1 MMTDICQSIPVAG
14 EILAPTH
21 PKSLVPKTM
30 RVLQVQEGELDRIV
44 LIAVEPVTSHRRKYF
59 QGPIALQLSAV
70 LNEFARN
77 RCRVVEGGVTPRPD
91 AVATDDELDRKYRR
105 ASQDKSG
112 TRIKR
117 EERWALIE
125 PLVRT
130 YDDRVL
136 LLDPQIRSERV
147 AARAAELSSHNDA
160 SKSLIRQINFLLNQ
174 YWAGGSTRGALTPF
188 DDARGGR
195 GTERK
200 QQRKLGR
207 HNAPTT
213 AGENGQQGYVLTEND
228 KDICGYGWRNYYIR
242 GSTIAKALRR
252 TWREFYS
259 NITTNKRGQA
269 VHTLYPVNQRPTR
282 RQFERWGRTRSPGHE
297 AWKSQLTKFTMA
309 RIDRALL
316 GSAGENVTAIGQLG
330 AMDSTGVDISFVSV
344 LNRLKRIGGA
354 HRILIIDSKYGYIPG
369 FYLGLDA
376 PSATTV
382 RLAML
387 HAISDKTEW
396 LAWLGLDEQDPN
408 DWLRLQFARLVADNT
423 DLRCEAVE
431 ASLESI
437 NCGIQFVPV
446 ARSDMNSCVES
457 AHHTLHRAVDHN
469 LLGTTRGQKKER
481 GETSPDEHACHT
493 ILEAIRETARAIH
506 AHNTIVL
513 DMIPALAAH
522 RELVAQGIPLTRL
535 NLTRWDIARGKVATS
550 LIGIQ
555 EARMKLL
562 MPIRGTH
569 TKYGVK
575 LLRPDRGDRR
585 EFIEPVRYIARDTD
599 FAKRTI
605 RAKVMRGRAVA
616 EDWDDNFLYDP
627 YQPSHIY
634 HRDPVTGQLT
644 QLDAKVAGDDTER
657 LMECSLPDMLELMD
671 ACAVDR
677 FDARIAR
684 DDTLSDLEDGQD
696 RTNEESKAAYQRDL
710 GEAPKKP
717 SKTAMKRGKMANREA
732 EKAAF
737 VHGMPVIPAINAIA
751 AEPPQSTEPAQPP
764 ADESDSPVPGSQ
776 PSIVAPPPPPPSPTT
791 SASPLVLSILKRIAE
806 RSRNV

>member
-1 MMTDICQSIPVAG
+1 MADTCQRVPVPG
-14 EILAPTH
+14 EILTPTS
-21 PKSLVPKTM
+21 PKLLVPRTM
-30 RVLQVQEGELDRIV
+30 RVLQVQQGEFDRIV

-59 QGPIALQLSAV
+59 QGPITLHLSAV
-70 LNEFARN
+70 LNELARN
-77 RCRVVEGGVTPRPD
+77 RCRIVEGGVAPRPD

-105 ASQDKSG
+105 ANQEKSG

-136 LLDPQIRSERV
+136 LLDPQIRGERI

-160 SKSLIRQINFLLNQ
+160 SKSLIRKINFLLNQ

-195 GTERK
+195 GSERK
-200 QQRKLGR
+200 QVRKLGR
-207 HNAPTT
+207 RNAPTK
-213 AGENGQQGYVLTEND
+213 AGKSGQQGFVLTERD

-242 GSTIAKALRR
+242 GKTIAKALRR

-259 NITTNKRGQA
+259 KIIINSRGQA
-269 VHTLYPVNQRPTR
+269 VRTLYPANQRPTR
-282 RQFERWGRTRSPGHE
+282 TQFVRWGHTRSPGHE

-316 GSAGENVTAIGQLG
+316 GSANENITAIGQLG

-382 RLAML
+382 QLAML

-396 LAWLGLDEQDPN
+396 LAWLGLDDQDPE
-408 DWLRLQFARLVADNT
+408 DWLKIQFARLVADNT
-423 DLRCEAVE
+423 DLRCAAVE
-431 ASLESI
+431 QSLESI
-437 NCGIQFVPV
+437 NCGLQYVPV
-446 ARSDMNSCVES
+446 ARSDLNSCVES
-457 AHHTLHRAVDHN
+457 AHHILHRAVDHN
-469 LLGTTRGQKKER
+469 LLGTTHGQKKER
-481 GETSPDEHACHT
+481 GESSPDEHACHT
-493 ILEAIRETARAIH
+493 IIEAIRETARAVH
-506 AHNTIVL
+506 AHNTMVL
-513 DMIPALAAH
+513 DILPTLAAH

-535 NLTRWDIARGKVATS
+535 TLTRWDIARGKVATS

-555 EARMKLL
+555 EARTKLL
-562 MPIRGTH
+562 MPIRGTL
-569 TKYGVK
+569 TKNGVK
-575 LLRPDRGDRR
+575 LLRPDRGNRR
-585 EFIEPVRYIARDTD
+585 EFVEPVRYISRGLD
-599 FAKRTI
+599 FVKHAI
-605 RAKVMRGRAVA
+605 RAKVMRGRAA
-616 EDWDDNFLYDP
+616 PGDWDDNFLHNP

-644 QLDAKVAGDDTER
+644 QLDAKVTSDDSER
-657 LMECSLPDMLELMD
+657 LLECSLPDMLELMD

-677 FDARIAR
+677 FNARIAR
-684 DDTLSDLEDGQD
+684 DDALSDLEDGQD
-696 RTNEESKAAYQRDL
+696 RTNQESKAIYQSDL
-710 GEAPKKP
+710 AAAAKKP
-717 SKTAMKRGKMANREA
+717 SKAAMKRDKRANREV
-732 EKAAF
+732 EKAVF
-737 VHGMPVIPAINAIA
+737 VHGMPVTPVINAIA
-751 AEPPQSTEPAQPP
+751 AEPLPGEEPAQPP
-764 ADESDSPVPGSQ
+764 VDDSEVPVPGPQQS
-776 PSIVAPPPPPPSPTT
+776 VVTPPPPPPSPTT
-791 SASPLVLSILKRIAE
+791 SASPLVLSILRRIAE

>member
-1 MMTDICQSIPVAG
+1 MAKTCQRAIFPG
-14 EILAPTH
+14 EILTPTH
-21 PKSLVPKTM
+21 PKPLVPRTM

-44 LIAVEPVTSHRRKYF
+44 MIAVEPVTSHRRKYF
-59 QGPIALQLSAV
+59 QGPITLHLSAV
-70 LNEFARN
+70 QSELARN
-77 RCRVVEGGVTPRPD
+77 HCRIVEGGVAPRPD
-91 AVATDDELDRKYRR
+91 AVATDEELDRKYWRSR
-105 ASQDKSG
+105 QVKSG

-136 LLDPQIRSERV
+136 LLDPQIRGERI
-147 AARAAELSSHNDA
+147 AARAADLSSNNNPL
-160 SKSLIRQINFLLNQ
+160 KSLIRRINFLLNQ

-200 QQRKLGR
+200 QRKKLGR
-207 HNAPTT
+207 CNAPTK
-213 AGENGQQGYVLTEND
+213 AGKSEQQGFVLSGQD
-228 KDICGYGWRNYYIR
+228 KDICGFGWRNYYIR
-242 GSTIAKALRR
+242 GKTIAKALRR
-252 TWREFYS
+252 TWREFYA

-269 VHTLYPVNQRPTR
+269 VHTLYPINQRPTR
-282 RQFERWGRTRSPGHE
+282 KQFITWGGKRSPGHE

-309 RIDRALL
+309 RIDHALL
-316 GSAGENVTAIGQLG
+316 GSANENVTAIGQLG

-396 LAWLGLDEQDPN
+396 LSWLGLDDQDPN
-408 DWLRLQFARLVADNT
+408 DWLRIQFARLVADNT
-423 DLRCEAVE
+423 DLRCAAVE
-431 ASLESI
+431 ECLESI
-437 NCGIQFVPV
+437 NCGVQFVPV

-457 AHHTLHRAVDHN
+457 AHHILHRAVDHN
-469 LLGTTRGQKKER
+469 LFGTTHGQKKER

-493 ILEAIRETARAIH
+493 ILEANRETARAIH
-506 AHNTIVL
+506 AHNTMEL
-513 DMIPALAAH
+513 DVIPTLAAH
-522 RELVAQGIPLTRL
+522 RELVAQNIPLTRL

-550 LIGIQ
+550 LISIQ

-562 MPIRGTH
+562 MPIRGTF
-569 TKYGVK
+569 TKNGVK

-585 EFIEPVRYIARDTD
+585 EFVEPLRYIARDIN
-599 FAKRTI
+599 FVKHTI
-605 RAKVMRGRAVA
+605 RAKVMRGRAA
-616 EDWDDNFLYDP
+616 PDDWDDNFLHAP

-634 HRDPVTGQLT
+634 HRDSVTGQLT
-644 QLDAKVAGDDTER
+644 QLDAKVAGDDSER
-657 LMECSLPDMLELMD
+657 LLECSLPDMLELMD
-671 ACAVDR
+671 ACALDR
-677 FDARIAR
+677 FNARIAR
-684 DDTLSDLEDGQD
+684 DDALSDLEDGQD
-696 RTNEESKAAYQRDL
+696 RTNEESKATYQRDL
-710 GEAPKKP
+710 DEAPKKP
-717 SKTAMKRGKMANREA
+717 SKIAMKRDKKANREA
-732 EKAAF
+732 EKA
-737 VHGMPVIPAINAIA
+737 VLIYGTPVAPAIDAIE
-751 AEPPQSTEPAQPP
+751 AEPHPGEEPVQPP
-764 ADESDSPVPGSQ
+764 IDDSEGPVPAPQ
-776 PSIVAPPPPPPSPTT
+776 LPIVTPPPPPPSPTT